1 LLELSHLAI
10 DISPIS
16 FATGAD
22 RCGRAVNPEVAAA
35 AKASTDQLGSSAS
48 ASAYFQDSLVCADLE
63 LIHRPANPGGDDLGL
78 PHGFSSL
85 PSLARTVS
93 GSGKDGRH
101 DN

>member
-1 LLELSHLAI
+1 MELSHPAL

-16 FATGAD
+16 FASGAD
-22 RCGRAVNPEVAAA
+22 RCGRAVNPEVAAV

-48 ASAYFQDSLVCADLE
+48 AGTYFQDSLACADLE
-63 LIHRPANPGGDDLGL
+63 LIHRPGDPGWDEGGL
-78 PHGFSSL
+78 PHIRFQFAGF
-85 PSLARTVS
+85 LARTVS